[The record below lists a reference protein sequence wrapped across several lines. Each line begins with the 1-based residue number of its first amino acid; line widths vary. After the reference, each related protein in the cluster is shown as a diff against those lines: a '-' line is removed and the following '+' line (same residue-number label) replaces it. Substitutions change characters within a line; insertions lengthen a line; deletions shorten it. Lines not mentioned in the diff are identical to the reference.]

1 MQNTLPNQMGKHCM
15 KQHLKNH
22 KSQSNLLLLIR
33 LISLFFSKINDLNS
47 SKSGNVSRET
57 CIDFERFISLI
68 LEKNQEIN
76 IISKKTEPIIRERH
90 IIDSAQAIDLIDLN
104 ATICSDL
111 GSGGGLP
118 GIVLAIMMKNLNQPM
133 KFNLYE
139 KSHLKSVFLRN
150 VTRKLKLNTEV
161 IEGDVFEIKNL
172 KSETV
177 IGRAFK
183 PLPVVLELMSKNFTN
198 CKNLILFMG
207 KNGKQT
213 LNEAFKVWK
222 FEYKEKMSLTS
233 DDSFLVNIKNIK
245 KKFE

>member
-1 MQNTLPNQMGKHCM
+1 MDGN
-15 KQHLKNH
+15 LK
-22 KSQSNLLLLIR
+22 KYSILDK
-33 LISLFFSKINDLNS
+33 F
-47 SKSGNVSRET
+47 NVSRET

-76 IISKKTEPIIRERH
+76 IISKKTESIIRERH

-104 ATICSDL
+104 GTICSDL

-133 KFNLYE
+133 KFKLYE

-150 VTRKLKLNTEV
+150 VSRKLKLNTEV

-177 IGRAFK
+177 IVRAFK

-233 DDSFLVNIKNIK
+233 DNSFLINIKNIK

>member
-1 MQNTLPNQMGKHCM
+1 MDENFKKYSILDK
-15 KQHLKNH
+15 
-22 KSQSNLLLLIR
+22 
-33 LISLFFSKINDLNS
+33 F
-47 SKSGNVSRET
+47 NVSRET

-76 IISKKTEPIIRERH
+76 IISKKTESIIRERH

-118 GIVLAIMMKNLNQPM
+118 GIVLAIMMKNLNQSM

-150 VTRKLKLNTEV
+150 VSRKLKLNTEV
-161 IEGDVFEIKNL
+161 IEGDIFEIKNL

-233 DDSFLVNIKNIK
+233 DDSFLINIKNIK

>member
-1 MQNTLPNQMGKHCM
+1 MDENFKKYSILDK
-15 KQHLKNH
+15 
-22 KSQSNLLLLIR
+22 
-33 LISLFFSKINDLNS
+33 F
-47 SKSGNVSRET
+47 NVSRET

-68 LEKNQEIN
+68 LEKNQKIN
-76 IISKKTEPIIRERH
+76 LIGKKTESIIRERH

-104 ATICSDL
+104 DTICSDL

-133 KFNLYE
+133 KFKLYE
-139 KSHLKSVFLRN
+139 KSHLKSIFLKN
-150 VTRKLKLNTEV
+150 VSRKLNLNTEV
-161 IEGDVFEIKNL
+161 IEGDIFERNNL
-172 KSETV
+172 RSETV

-183 PLPVVLELMSKNFTN
+183 PLPVVLELMNKNFSKY
-198 CKNLILFMG
+198 KNLILFMG

-213 LNEAFKVWK
+213 LNDAFKVWK

-233 DDSFLVNIKNIK
+233 ADSFLISIKNIK

>member
-1 MQNTLPNQMGKHCM
+1 
-15 KQHLKNH
+15 
-22 KSQSNLLLLIR
+22 
-33 LISLFFSKINDLNS
+33 
-47 SKSGNVSRET
+47 
-57 CIDFERFISLI
+57 
-68 LEKNQEIN
+68 
-76 IISKKTEPIIRERH
+76 
-90 IIDSAQAIDLIDLN
+90 
-104 ATICSDL
+104 L

-118 GIVLAIMMKNLNQPM
+118 GIVLAIMMKNLNQSM

-150 VTRKLKLNTEV
+150 ISRKLKLNTEV

-183 PLPVVLELMSKNFTN
+183 PLPVVLELMNKNFTN

-207 KNGKQT
+207 RNGKQT
-213 LNEAFKVWK
+213 LNEAFKIWK

-233 DDSFLVNIKNIK
+233 DDSFLINIKNIK

>member
-1 MQNTLPNQMGKHCM
+1 MDENFKKYSILYK
-15 KQHLKNH
+15 
-22 KSQSNLLLLIR
+22 
-33 LISLFFSKINDLNS
+33 F
-47 SKSGNVSRET
+47 NVSRET

-76 IISKKTEPIIRERH
+76 IISKKTESIIRERH

-118 GIVLAIMMKNLNQPM
+118 GIVLAIMMKNLNQSM

-150 VTRKLKLNTEV
+150 VSRKLKLNTEV
-161 IEGDVFEIKNL
+161 IEGDVFEIENL

-207 KNGKQT
+207 RNGKQT

-233 DDSFLVNIKNIK
+233 DDSFLINIKNIK

>member
-1 MQNTLPNQMGKHCM
+1 MDENFKKYSILDK
-15 KQHLKNH
+15 
-22 KSQSNLLLLIR
+22 
-33 LISLFFSKINDLNS
+33 F
-47 SKSGNVSRET
+47 NVSRET

-76 IISKKTEPIIRERH
+76 IISKKTESIIRERH

-150 VTRKLKLNTEV
+150 VSRKLKLNTEV
-161 IEGDVFEIKNL
+161 IEGDVFEIENL

-233 DDSFLVNIKNIK
+233 DDSFLINIKNIK

>member
-1 MQNTLPNQMGKHCM
+1 MDENLKKYSILGK
-15 KQHLKNH
+15 
-22 KSQSNLLLLIR
+22 
-33 LISLFFSKINDLNS
+33 F
-47 SKSGNVSRET
+47 NVSRET

-76 IISKKTEPIIRERH
+76 IISKKTEPTIRERH

-161 IEGDVFEIKNL
+161 IEGDVFEIENL

-233 DDSFLVNIKNIK
+233 DDSFLINIKNIK

>member
-1 MQNTLPNQMGKHCM
+1 MDENFKKYSILDK
-15 KQHLKNH
+15 
-22 KSQSNLLLLIR
+22 
-33 LISLFFSKINDLNS
+33 F
-47 SKSGNVSRET
+47 NVSRET

-161 IEGDVFEIKNL
+161 IEGDVFEIENL

-233 DDSFLVNIKNIK
+233 DDSFLINIKNIK
-245 KKFE
+245 KKI

>member
-1 MQNTLPNQMGKHCM
+1 MDENFKKYSILDK
-15 KQHLKNH
+15 
-22 KSQSNLLLLIR
+22 
-33 LISLFFSKINDLNS
+33 F
-47 SKSGNVSRET
+47 NVSRET

-76 IISKKTEPIIRERH
+76 IISKKTESIIRERH

-104 ATICSDL
+104 ATMCSDL

-139 KSHLKSVFLRN
+139 KSHHKSVFLRS
-150 VTRKLKLNTEV
+150 VSRKLKLNTQV
-161 IEGDVFEIKNL
+161 IEGDIFERRNL

-183 PLPVVLELMSKNFTN
+183 PLSVVLELMSKNFTN

-207 KNGKQT
+207 KNGKQI

-222 FEYKEKMSLTS
+222 FEYKEKISLTS
-233 DDSFLVNIKNIK
+233 DDSFLINIKNIK

>member
-1 MQNTLPNQMGKHCM
+1 MEDNFK
-15 KQHLKNH
+15 KY
-22 KSQSNLLLLIR
+22 SI
-33 LISLFFSKINDLNS
+33 LN
-47 SKSGNVSRET
+47 KFNVSRET
-57 CIDFERFISLI
+57 CIDFEKFISLI
-68 LEKNQEIN
+68 LDKNQEIN
-76 IISKKTEPIIRERH
+76 IISKKTESIVRERH

-139 KSHLKSVFLRN
+139 KSHLKSVFLKN
-150 VTRKLKLNTEV
+150 VSRKLKLNTEV

-233 DDSFLVNIKNIK
+233 DDSFLINIKNIK

>member
-1 MQNTLPNQMGKHCM
+1 MDENIKKYSILDK
-15 KQHLKNH
+15 
-22 KSQSNLLLLIR
+22 
-33 LISLFFSKINDLNS
+33 F
-47 SKSGNVSRET
+47 NVSRET
-57 CIDFERFISLI
+57 YLDFETLISLI
-68 LEKNQEIN
+68 LEKNREIN
-76 IISKKTEPIIRERH
+76 IISRETELNIRERH

-104 ATICSDL
+104 DTICSDL

-150 VTRKLKLNTEV
+150 VSRKLKLNTEV

-233 DDSFLVNIKNIK
+233 DDSFLINIKNIK

>member
-1 MQNTLPNQMGKHCM
+1 MDENLKKYSILGK
-15 KQHLKNH
+15 
-22 KSQSNLLLLIR
+22 
-33 LISLFFSKINDLNS
+33 F
-47 SKSGNVSRET
+47 NVSRET

-76 IISKKTEPIIRERH
+76 IISKKTESIIRERH

-104 ATICSDL
+104 GTICSDL

-150 VTRKLKLNTEV
+150 VSRKLKLNTEV
-161 IEGDVFEIKNL
+161 IEGDIFEIKNL
-172 KSETV
+172 KSGTV

-233 DDSFLVNIKNIK
+233 DDSFLINIKNIK

>member
-1 MQNTLPNQMGKHCM
+1 MNENFKKYSILDK
-15 KQHLKNH
+15 
-22 KSQSNLLLLIR
+22 
-33 LISLFFSKINDLNS
+33 F
-47 SKSGNVSRET
+47 NVSRET

-68 LEKNQEIN
+68 LEKNKEIN
-76 IISKKTEPIIRERH
+76 IISKKTESTIRERH

-104 ATICSDL
+104 GTICSDL

-118 GIVLAIMMKNLNQPM
+118 GIVLAIMSKNLNQPM
-133 KFNLYE
+133 KFKLYE
-139 KSHLKSVFLRN
+139 KSHLKSVFLRS
-150 VTRKLKLNTEV
+150 VSRKLKLNTEV
-161 IEGDVFEIKNL
+161 IEEDVFKIENL

-177 IGRAFK
+177 IGRAFR
-183 PLPVVLELMSKNFTN
+183 PLPVILELMSRNFTN

-213 LNEAFKVWK
+213 LNEAFKIWK

-233 DDSFLVNIKNIK
+233 DDSFLINIKNIK

>member
-1 MQNTLPNQMGKHCM
+1 MDENFKKYSILDK
-15 KQHLKNH
+15 
-22 KSQSNLLLLIR
+22 
-33 LISLFFSKINDLNS
+33 F
-47 SKSGNVSRET
+47 NVSRET

-68 LEKNQEIN
+68 LDKNQKIN
-76 IISKKTEPIIRERH
+76 IIGKRTESIIRKRH

-150 VTRKLKLNTEV
+150 VSRKLKLNTEV
-161 IEGDVFEIKNL
+161 IEGDIFGIKNL

-233 DDSFLVNIKNIK
+233 DDSFLINIKNIK

>member
-1 MQNTLPNQMGKHCM
+1 MDENFK
-15 KQHLKNH
+15 KY
-22 KSQSNLLLLIR
+22 SI
-33 LISLFFSKINDLNS
+33 LN
-47 SKSGNVSRET
+47 KFNVSRET

-76 IISKKTEPIIRERH
+76 IISKKTESIIRERH

-139 KSHLKSVFLRN
+139 KSHLKSIFLRN
-150 VTRKLKLNTEV
+150 VSRKLKLNTEV
-161 IEGDVFEIKNL
+161 IEGDIFEIKNL

-183 PLPVVLELMSKNFTN
+183 PLPVVLELMNKNFTN

-207 KNGKQT
+207 RNGKQT
-213 LNEAFKVWK
+213 LNEAFKAWK

-233 DDSFLVNIKNIK
+233 DDSFLINIKNIK
-245 KKFE
+245 KKI

>member
-1 MQNTLPNQMGKHCM
+1 MDENLKKYSILGK
-15 KQHLKNH
+15 
-22 KSQSNLLLLIR
+22 
-33 LISLFFSKINDLNS
+33 F
-47 SKSGNVSRET
+47 NVSRET

-76 IISKKTEPIIRERH
+76 IISKKTESIIRERH

-150 VTRKLKLNTEV
+150 VSRKLKLNTEV

-207 KNGKQT
+207 RNGKQT
-213 LNEAFKVWK
+213 LNEAFKIWK

-233 DDSFLVNIKNIK
+233 DDSFLINIKNIK

>member
-1 MQNTLPNQMGKHCM
+1 MDENFKRYSILDK
-15 KQHLKNH
+15 
-22 KSQSNLLLLIR
+22 
-33 LISLFFSKINDLNS
+33 F
-47 SKSGNVSRET
+47 NVSRET

-76 IISKKTEPIIRERH
+76 IISKKTESIIRERH

-104 ATICSDL
+104 DTICSDL

-133 KFNLYE
+133 KFKLFE
-139 KSHLKSVFLRN
+139 KSHLKSKFLRN
-150 VTRKLKLNTEV
+150 VSRKLKLNTEV
-161 IEGDVFEIKNL
+161 IEGDIFEIKNL

-233 DDSFLVNIKNIK
+233 DDSFLINIKNIK

>member
-1 MQNTLPNQMGKHCM
+1 MD
-15 KQHLKNH
+15 KNF
-22 KSQSNLLLLIR
+22 KKYSILDK
-33 LISLFFSKINDLNS
+33 F
-47 SKSGNVSRET
+47 NVSRET

-76 IISKKTEPIIRERH
+76 IISKKTESIIRERH

-139 KSHLKSVFLRN
+139 KSRLKSIFLRN
-150 VTRKLKLNTEV
+150 VSRKLKLNTEV
-161 IEGDVFEIKNL
+161 IEGDIFGIKNL

-183 PLPVVLELMSKNFTN
+183 PLPIVLELVSKNFTN

-233 DDSFLVNIKNIK
+233 DDSFLINIKNIK

>member
-1 MQNTLPNQMGKHCM
+1 MDKNLKKYSILGK
-15 KQHLKNH
+15 
-22 KSQSNLLLLIR
+22 
-33 LISLFFSKINDLNS
+33 F
-47 SKSGNVSRET
+47 NVSRET
-57 CIDFERFISLI
+57 CIDFERFVSLI

-76 IISKKTEPIIRERH
+76 IISKKTELIIRERH

-161 IEGDVFEIKNL
+161 IEGDVFEIENL

-233 DDSFLVNIKNIK
+233 DDSFLINIKNIK